1 MPDPRERRFE
11 IVADRIDVDRGATA
25 LLKAEIMNH
34 KPRETGVRQR
44 DAVRPRFVD
53 DLEPHV
59 LEHRQ
64 HVGQR
69 DFALRVIKLE
79 GDRIGGRIGRLIQ
92 MKPDAAVGSDAFDL
106 VKIKQHFVG

>member
-1 MPDPRERRFE
+1 MTLCGP
-11 IVADRIDVDRGATA
+11 AS
-25 LLKAEIMNH
+25 
-34 KPRETGVRQR
+34 
-44 DAVRPRFVD
+44 VD

-79 GDRIGGRIGRLIQ
+79 ADRIGGRIGRLIQ
-92 MKPDAAVGSDAFDL
+92 MKPDAAVGSDAFYL
-106 VKIKQHFVG
+106 VKIKTALRRMNTAPDKKDRRLS